1 MADLLNKAES
11 IDTYIQMCQRCPINR
26 KARSSLIYQP
36 WHDQTEAEIIRQTY
50 SIPESVK
57 IAIMNPSAD
66 GGMPH
71 TRAGNLICIPA
82 YYPKENL
89 QETLE
94 HELVH
99 LSQKKNP
106 GIWIRRLVKE
116 GWDPEPKQPPEELIR
131 RCRIN
136 PDTLQ
141 LRYVA
146 WNGRYIPL
154 PLFEREDKPK
164 LSDIQVRWW
173 DLEKETLLIDTPQSF
188 KEQYGEKSYSSVEH
202 PFELWAYNRWIK

>member
-1 MADLLNKAES
+1 MTDLLNKAETL
-11 IDTYIQMCQRCPINR
+11 DKYIELCNR
-26 KARSSLIYQP
+26 SALNRESRKSLFYTP
-36 WHDQTEAEIIRQTY
+36 WHDQFEASWIRQEHE
-50 SIPESVK
+50 IPDTVQ
-57 IAIMNPSAD
+57 ICIMNPSAD

-82 YYPKENL
+82 YFPRNQLE
-89 QETLE
+89 ETIK

-116 GWDPEPKQPPEELIR
+116 GWDPEPELPPEELIK

-136 PDTLQ
+136 PDTVQ
-141 LRYVA
+141 LRFVA

-154 PLFEREDKPK
+154 PLFEREDAPK
-164 LSDIQVRWW
+164 LRDIQVRWW
-173 DLEKETLLIDTPQSF
+173 DLEQEKLLLDAPKSY
-188 KEQYGEKSYSSVEH
+188 KEQYGEKYQSSLEH
-202 PFELWAYNRWIK
+202 PFELWAYNR